1 MKAGKRTSEEIKLFL
16 DASYQ
21 NNPPETIGDWILD
34 KSISNKTGKVY
45 YNPKTK
51 EAVVAHRGTEGA
63 LDWINNIA
71 YVTGTYKHTNRY
83 KRGKNLQNKAEAK
96 YGKENIST
104 LAHSQGAVL
113 ARDLGADTK
122 EVINVNPAYLGEETA
137 DNEYNIKSSSD
148 IVSGLYPEREGKDI
162 IIPSENPLDIV
173 GEHSYNILDRLD
185 DNELIGQ
192 GLKSHHYNIMTFGG
206 RRCQEL
212 GYSVDDIDWIN
223 GGVRDIGKALRRG
236 MRGVN
241 KELSK
246 ANPLGYKGVQN
257 VGAKMGDITNN
268 YLLPAVVSA
277 GKPMLDVTAMGASTM
292 LTGNPVL
299 GKAVSDIAW
308 REGVQKTGN
317 DPRERQKNKTLGELS
332 GVAGQTGS
340 KFLGFGRK
348 KKGGSKKPSADD
360 DFDEELS
367 EIFGRIKVE
376 DERERPKGPIPK
388 APKATGKRKEAE
400 AEAEAEDAMDI
411 DEEPE
416 EPRRKVKVKRGKG
429 RKMKGGN
436 RLEEA
441 EGISQRYYDFE
452 WNSRNQRQGEELYR
466 ITLVALNQIL
476 TNLYREIGLERNK
489 ERKSIL
495 ENQYFQ
501 IEEIIQ
507 DIEEDWGSEGA
518 VSSDDVES
526 VSSEEEGAGRKM
538 KGGVTDP
545 TIPTKPSKNPTIGEI
560 MSNLNRTWQGI
571 RERENQAEYNA
582 FVSYLNEQL
591 RNIRDARLRQ
601 EMTDFRNNIH
611 DAWEHDRNPESSDTS
626 GDEEHP
632 RQRRR
637 VGNGRTKKGGVRTS
651 AEKKEARRMG
661 KEDRPPLAHATPLV
675 EGYPELEAVD
685 ARPFEAHANFF
696 ADEMDAIEERYFTEQ
711 IPLRDALRYS
721 RALSGRLSR
730 QRNNL
735 IPEDYDNLM
744 RDSRNQ
750 ITMFE
755 LILSRQPRVEQQG
768 PAEEEGSVSC
778 VASGRRSKK
787 GGKYPRV

>member
-21 NNPPETIGDWILD
+21 DKPPETIGDWILD

-51 EAVVAHRGTEGA
+51 EAVVAHRGTKGA
-63 LDWINNIA
+63 KDWINNIA
-71 YVTGTYKHTNRY
+71 YVTGTYKHTTRY

-148 IVSGLYPEREGKDI
+148 IVSGLYPEIEGKDI
-162 IIPSENPLDIV
+162 VIPSENPLDII

-317 DPRERQKNKTLGELS
+317 DPRERQKSKTLGELS

-348 KKGGSKKPSADD
+348 KKGGSKKPTGNIL
-360 DFDEELS
+360 DEELN
-367 EIFGRIKVE
+367 EIFGRITFE
-376 DERERPKGPIPK
+376 DEKEDEGGRPKAPTPK

-400 AEAEAEDAMDI
+400 EETKETDAMEID

-416 EPRRKVKVKRGKG
+416 EPRRIVKAKRGK
-429 RKMKGGN
+429 
-436 RLEEA
+436 
-441 EGISQRYYDFE
+441 
-452 WNSRNQRQGEELYR
+452 
-466 ITLVALNQIL
+466 
-476 TNLYREIGLERNK
+476 
-489 ERKSIL
+489 
-495 ENQYFQ
+495 
-501 IEEIIQ
+501 
-507 DIEEDWGSEGA
+507 
-518 VSSDDVES
+518 
-526 VSSEEEGAGRKM
+526 GRKM

-545 TIPTKPSKNPTIGEI
+545 TIPTKPSRNPSVSEI
-560 MSNLNRTWQGI
+560 MGSLNRTWQGI

-582 FVSYLNEQL
+582 FVRYLNEQL
-591 RNIRDARLRQ
+591 RNVRDARLRQ
-601 EMTDFRNNIH
+601 EITDFRNNIH
-611 DAWEHDRNPESSDTS
+611 DAWELDRNPESSDTS
-626 GDEEHP
+626 GDEEEHP

-637 VGNGRTKKGGVRTS
+637 VGNGRKMKGGVRS
-651 AEKKEARRMG
+651 VAEKKEARKMER
-661 KEDRPPLAHATPLV
+661 EDKPSIVAEEVSDEPVRAEIALIEDEPEEADAFEAEAMRREMELQNIEDSVFSDRITPERAIRATNYFINVISHPQNRSRLETSDYRNLV
-675 EGYPELEAVD
+675 ETANRMLMTFEMIMEAD
-685 ARPFEAHANFF
+685 RRTRP
-696 ADEMDAIEERYFTEQ
+696 R
-711 IPLRDALRYS
+711 
-721 RALSGRLSR
+721 
-730 QRNNL
+730 
-735 IPEDYDNLM
+735 
-744 RDSRNQ
+744 
-750 ITMFE
+750 
-755 LILSRQPRVEQQG
+755 RVE
-768 PAEEEGSVSC
+768 EDGSIGC
-778 VASGRRSKK
+778 VASGRK
-787 GGKYPRV
+787 GGKYPSF